1 MMVTREKTQRKRD
14 GLLKTGRYK
23 GFTVKAASWQKH
35 SHELLSVRF
44 SVFVHEQKVPIELE
58 VDGYDPVS
66 HHVIVYNSTG
76 KPVATGRLTPDGKL
90 GRMCVLKEYRGKY
103 LGHLLMIQLMN
114 KAFSD
119 GHRIVELSAQT
130 HAIPFYQKYGFNTVG
145 RVYDDAGIP
154 HQNMIYIHKK

>member
-1 MMVTREKTQRKRD
+1 MLTANSKTQRKK
-14 GLLKTGRYK
+14 GSLLRSGRFK
-23 GFTVKAASWQKH
+23 NFTVKTASWHKH
-35 SHELLSVRF
+35 SHDLLKVRF

-66 HHVIVYNSTG
+66 HHVVVYNNAG

-90 GRMCVLKEYRGKY
+90 GRMCVLKSYRGKY
-103 LGHLLMIQLMN
+103 LGHLIMIHLMN

-119 GHRIVELSAQT
+119 GRRIIELSAQT

-145 RVYDDAGIP
+145 RVYDDAGLP
-154 HQNMIYIHKK
+154 HQKMIYIRK